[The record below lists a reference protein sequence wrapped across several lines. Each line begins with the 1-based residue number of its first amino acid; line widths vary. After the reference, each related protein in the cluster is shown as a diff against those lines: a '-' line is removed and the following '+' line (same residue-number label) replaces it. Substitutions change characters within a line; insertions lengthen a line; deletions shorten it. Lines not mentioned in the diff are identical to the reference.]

1 MQRILP
7 EKLKILA
14 SSAPVP
20 VFVVGGSVRDFLCGV
35 TPKNGGYDWDIC
47 STISTDE
54 FVALAQSHSF
64 TVKSVYKNTG
74 TIKLKDSDGIDYE
87 YSRFRS
93 DKYVRGMHVPV
104 EIFFTDDIS
113 LDARRRDFTCN
124 AVYYDI
130 KNGSYLDPLNGIRA
144 IQEKRLTTVAP
155 AQKVFGEDGLRLMRL
170 ARQGAQL
177 GFTPDAECLIGATD
191 NARLIDDISPERIF
205 TELLSILTADKK
217 YGVKDGQYHG
227 LKLLEQTGVLARI
240 LPELTLGKGMSQ
252 RPDFHKYDML
262 EHSLRAALYAD
273 ERVRFAALLHDIGK
287 PFCFLRDGNSYAH
300 PQEGARLAGEILTRF
315 KAPKKLIAETQTLVE
330 LHMYDFDG
338 KTKDNKLKRFFVENA
353 PALEKLL
360 LLKQADFSA
369 CTDDLSIAPTCVRWN
384 ALLAKMQAEN
394 APLTLKQ
401 LAITGKDLLMLGI
414 PPAEISTVLNGLLVH
429 AAIHP
434 TDNTKPRLCR
444 LAKGYLSKN

>member
-1 MQRILP
+1 
-7 EKLKILA
+7 
-14 SSAPVP
+14 
-20 VFVVGGSVRDFLCGV
+20 
-35 TPKNGGYDWDIC
+35 
-47 STISTDE
+47 
-54 FVALAQSHSF
+54 
-64 TVKSVYKNTG
+64 
-74 TIKLKDSDGIDYE
+74 
-87 YSRFRS
+87 
-93 DKYVRGMHVPV
+93 
-104 EIFFTDDIS
+104 
-113 LDARRRDFTCN
+113 
-124 AVYYDI
+124 
-130 KNGSYLDPLNGIRA
+130 
-144 IQEKRLTTVAP
+144 
-155 AQKVFGEDGLRLMRL
+155 MR
-170 ARQGAQL
+170 QV
-177 GFTPDAECLIGATD
+177 
-191 NARLIDDISPERIF
+191 
-205 TELLSILTADKK
+205 LSILTADKK
-217 YGVKDGQYHG
+217 YGVKDGPYHG

-315 KAPKKLIAETQTLVE
+315 KAPKKLIAETQTLVK